1 VKRASEVKIE
11 EPIRSHEAM
20 KWIISFVM
28 IVGAC
33 VASTL
38 EEMKWNA
45 QGKGIICRAFHFTGL
60 S

>member
-1 VKRASEVKIE
+1 MKRASEVKIE
-11 EPIRSHEAM
+11 EPIRSYEAM

-28 IVGAC
+28 IVSAC

-38 EEMKWNA
+38 EEMKWTA